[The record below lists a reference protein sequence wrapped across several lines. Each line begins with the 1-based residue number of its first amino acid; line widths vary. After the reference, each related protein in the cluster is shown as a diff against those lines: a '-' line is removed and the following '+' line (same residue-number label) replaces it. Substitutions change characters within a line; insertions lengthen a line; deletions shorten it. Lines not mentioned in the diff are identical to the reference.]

1 MHTIDEIQK
10 RGQMIDKMIDQ
21 LLPITRPKEL
31 YLASRHLVNAGGKRL
46 RPAMLILAAESVN
59 GDIKKV
65 LPAAFSIELVHNFTL
80 IHDDIIDQDT
90 LRRGAPTVHVK
101 WGLPAAILAGDTL
114 YSKAFEILAS
124 VDADSD
130 RIVQCLKVLANIC
143 ADICEG
149 QWMDMTFVGSAE
161 VSEADYMEMVE
172 KKTAVLFAASTL
184 IGGILSGCT
193 EEEADAFWEIGR
205 TTGLGFQIRDDVLD
219 LITPKE
225 RLGKNRGS
233 DLIEGKK
240 TLIAIHA
247 LKKGVE
253 LEHLTRGAS
262 EEEIDAVV
270 QKLHESGSI
279 DYAMKKAHQLV
290 EKGKAKLDV
299 LPDSRAKELLK
310 ELAEYMVTRTY

>member
-1 MHTIDEIQK
+1 
-10 RGQMIDKMIDQ
+10 
-21 LLPITRPKEL
+21 
-31 YLASRHLVNAGGKRL
+31 
-46 RPAMLILAAESVN
+46 
-59 GDIKKV
+59 
-65 LPAAFSIELVHNFTL
+65 
-80 IHDDIIDQDT
+80 
-90 LRRGAPTVHVK
+90 
-101 WGLPAAILAGDTL
+101 
-114 YSKAFEILAS
+114 
-124 VDADSD
+124 
-130 RIVQCLKVLANIC
+130 
-143 ADICEG
+143 
-149 QWMDMTFVGSAE
+149 MDMTFVGSAE

>member
-1 MHTIDEIQK
+1 MHTIDEIRK
-10 RGQMIDKMIDQ
+10 RGQMIDKAIDR

-31 YLASRHLVNAGGKRL
+31 YLVSRHLMDVGGKRL

-59 GDIKKV
+59 ADIDKV

-80 IHDDIIDQDT
+80 IHDDIMDQDT
-90 LRRGAPTVHVK
+90 LRRGVPAVHVK
-101 WGLPAAILAGDTL
+101 WGLSAAILAGDTL

-124 VDADSD
+124 VDTDPN
-130 RIVQCLKVLANIC
+130 RVVRCLKILANTC

-149 QWMDMTFVGSAE
+149 QWMDMMFVRSTE
-161 VSEADYMEMVE
+161 VSEANYMEMVE

-184 IGGILSGCT
+184 IGGIFGGCT
-193 EEEADAFWEIGR
+193 EEEADALWEMGR

-233 DLIEGKK
+233 DLMEGKK
-240 TLIAIHA
+240 TLITIHA

-253 LEHLTRGAS
+253 LEHLVRGTS
-262 EEEIDAVV
+262 EDEIDAAV
-270 QKLHESGSI
+270 QKLYESGSI
-279 DYAMKKAHQLV
+279 DYAMERAHQLV
-290 EKGKAKLDV
+290 EEGKAKLDV
-299 LPDSRAKELLK
+299 LPDSRAKEILK